1 MDDVTHKK
9 LRRKISAKKT
19 LGRLVDVVV
28 LCIVLAAVWGV
39 FSVPSVFFFTGR
51 KKISVPVSQR
61 TQKVG
66 AFM

>member
-28 LCIVLAAVWGV
+28 LCIVLAAVWGI
-39 FSVPSVFFFTGR
+39 FSVPSVFFFTG

-66 AFM
+66 VFM